1 MNDASFF
8 KPPLFDN
15 AANMSVEL
23 TSASATN
30 ATTNADV
37 TDSDVSSPN
46 ETDSSVANSS
56 VANTEATAVV
66 DQTVAQTALLNV
78 HLNDLLDVQ
87 VTPHHCCVR
96 FTRPL
101 DVLSSAILNGGKTRA
116 LGWLNL
122 RVTGDSPVAVALP
135 SPAQTLFAYAD
146 TLNLHSSVVG
156 MMTAASMKSCRMRYV
171 KRDDVF
177 VCCIATTGIANAR
190 RAGDPADSEGWQS
203 CQRQLGTINIALFTN
218 AHLSDAAKVEALQ
231 LMAEAKT
238 AACHDG
244 DVISPVSGLVATGTG
259 TDASAVFSDPEG
271 LPIDYCGKHV
281 VMGEIIGSLVY
292 DVVQEGIE
300 ACQSVAS

>member
-1 MNDASFF
+1 MNDTRFF
-8 KPPLFDN
+8 KPSLIDN
-15 AANMSVEL
+15 AAPTV
-23 TSASATN
+23 TQASW
-30 ATTNADV
+30 
-37 TDSDVSSPN
+37 
-46 ETDSSVANSS
+46 
-56 VANTEATAVV
+56 
-66 DQTVAQTALLNV
+66 LNV

-87 VTPHHCCVR
+87 VTAHHCCVR

-101 DVLSSAILNGGKTRA
+101 DVLSSAILNGGKTRT

-122 RVTGDSPVAVALP
+122 RVTGASPTEVALP
-135 SPAQTLFAYAD
+135 SPAQTLSVYAD

-190 RAGDPADSEGWQS
+190 RAGDPADSDDWQS
-203 CQRQLGTINIALFTN
+203 CQRQWGTINIALFTN

-231 LMAEAKT
+231 LIAEAKT

-244 DVISPVSGLVATGTG
+244 DMISPVSGLVATGTG
-259 TDASAVFSDPEG
+259 TDASAVFSDPDG

-281 VMGEIIGSLVY
+281 MMGEIIGSLVY
-292 DVVQEGIE
+292 DVVQEGID
-300 ACQSVAS
+300 ACQFVAP

>member
-1 MNDASFF
+1 MNDTSFF
-8 KPPLFDN
+8 KPPLTDN

-23 TSASATN
+23 TN
-30 ATTNADV
+30 ATLAD
-37 TDSDVSSPN
+37 
-46 ETDSSVANSS
+46 ET
-56 VANTEATAVV
+56 
-66 DQTVAQTALLNV
+66 TVAAPTVTRASWLNV

-87 VTPHHCCVR
+87 VTSQHCYAR

-101 DVLSSAILNGGKTRA
+101 DALSSAILNGGKTRA

-122 RVTGDSPVAVALP
+122 RVTGDSPAEVALP
-135 SPAQTLFAYAD
+135 SPAQTLSAYAD
-146 TLNLHSSVVG
+146 TLTLPAAVVG

-171 KRDDVF
+171 KRDDIF

-190 RAGDPADSEGWQS
+190 RAGDPADSDDWQS
-203 CQRQLGTINIALFTN
+203 CQRRLGTINIALFTN

-231 LMAEAKT
+231 LIAEAKT

-244 DVISPVSGLVATGTG
+244 KVISPVSGRVATGTG
-259 TDASAVFSDPEG
+259 TDASAVFSDPDG